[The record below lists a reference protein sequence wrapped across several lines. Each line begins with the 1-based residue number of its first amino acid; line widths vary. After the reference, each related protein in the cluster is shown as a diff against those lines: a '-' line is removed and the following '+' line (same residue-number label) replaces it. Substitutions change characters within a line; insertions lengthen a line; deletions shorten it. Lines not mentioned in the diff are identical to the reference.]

1 MTNQNANP
9 NLNAVQ
15 NEWTKREVGALW
27 KKEGKTQKFL
37 AGHFDVDE
45 FGTKK
50 RLKVVIFSNK
60 HKNNEKQPDFRIYL
74 SEEAPASKTQ
84 SEARPEAT
92 QAAVKVSPR
101 GEHPSMRRAEPD
113 AQKNAS
119 PARNTRP
126 QPQQDVQQS
135 QDEELI

>member
-9 NLNAVQ
+9 NPNAVQ

-84 SEARPEAT
+84 GEARAETAAPT
-92 QAAVKVSPR
+92 QSAKISPR
-101 GEHPSMRRAEPD
+101 GEHPSMRRTATGG
-113 AQKNAS
+113 QKTA
-119 PARNTRP
+119 
-126 QPQQDVQQS
+126 QQDTQQS

>member
-9 NLNAVQ
+9 NAVQ

-84 SEARPEAT
+84 GEATAPT
-92 QAAVKVSPR
+92 QAAKISPR
-101 GEHPSMRRAEPD
+101 GEHPSMR
-113 AQKNAS
+113 QKTA
-119 PARNTRP
+119 
-126 QPQQDVQQS
+126 QQDVQQS

>member
-1 MTNQNANP
+1 MTNQNANA
-9 NLNAVQ
+9 NAVQ

-84 SEARPEAT
+84 GETRAETTAPT
-92 QAAVKVSPR
+92 QAAKISPR
-101 GEHPSMRRAEPD
+101 GEHPSMRRTATGG
-113 AQKNAS
+113 QKTA
-119 PARNTRP
+119 
-126 QPQQDVQQS
+126 QQDVQQS